1 MIKNNTQTI
10 FKFSRK
16 YSFIIPYQPQNNI
29 AVATVSGKSYFKF
42 VDILRRLKLN
52 YDSVLPEEI
61 TSSDRRLILTTVHES
76 SKIPTNLVLLDDE
89 FNYHP
94 TIIKAKIVEKLQSG
108 LNDSSL
114 VIGIDPGSRIG
125 LSVFYYEKEIESS
138 FYTSIDDLVSHII
151 KILVGINA
159 RRKVVKV
166 GNGTMRI
173 ARHIVNSLNLRFCSH
188 FELEFVDE
196 RKTSLKI
203 RNYNKRGERDKISA
217 RCITQ
222 REGYRYLILPLS
234 RMG

>member
-1 MIKNNTQTI
+1 M
-10 FKFSRK
+10 
-16 YSFIIPYQPQNNI
+16 
-29 AVATVSGKSYFKF
+29 ATVSGKSYFKF
-42 VDILRRLKLN
+42 INVLKYLKLN

-61 TSSDRRLILTTVHES
+61 TCLDRRLILTTMSES
-76 SKIPTNLVLLDDE
+76 LQIPTNLVLLDDD

-94 TIIKAKIVEKLQSG
+94 TIVKAKIIKKLQSR
-108 LNDSSL
+108 LNEGSL
-114 VIGIDPGSRIG
+114 VIGIDPGNRIG
-125 LSVFYYEKEIESS
+125 LSIFYYDKEIESS
-138 FYTSIDDLVSHII
+138 FYTSIDELVSHIV

-159 RRKVVKV
+159 RRKVIKI

-173 ARHIVNSLNLRFCSH
+173 ARHIVNSLNLQFCSH

-222 REGYRYLILPLS
+222 REGYRHLVLPLS

>member
-1 MIKNNTQTI
+1 M
-10 FKFSRK
+10 
-16 YSFIIPYQPQNNI
+16 
-29 AVATVSGKSYFKF
+29 ATVSGKSYFKF
-42 VDILRRLKLN
+42 VNVLKYLKLN

-61 TSSDRRLILTTVHES
+61 TCSDKRLILTTMPES
-76 SKIPTNLVLLDDE
+76 LQIPTNLVLLDDE
-89 FNYHP
+89 FDHHP
-94 TIIKAKIVEKLQSG
+94 TIVKAKIVKKLQSG
-108 LNDSSL
+108 LNKSSL

-138 FYTSIDDLVSHII
+138 FYTSIDDLVSHIV
-151 KILVGINA
+151 KILAGINA
-159 RRKVVKV
+159 QKKVVKV

-173 ARHIVNSLNLRFCSH
+173 ARHIVNSLNLQFCSH

-196 RKTSLKI
+196 HKTSLKI

-222 REGYRYLILPLS
+222 REGYRHLILPLS

>member
-1 MIKNNTQTI
+1 M
-10 FKFSRK
+10 
-16 YSFIIPYQPQNNI
+16 
-29 AVATVSGKSYFKF
+29 ATVSGKSYFKF
-42 VDILRRLKLN
+42 INVLKYLKLN

-61 TSSDRRLILTTVHES
+61 TCLDRRLILTTMSES
-76 SKIPTNLVLLDDE
+76 LQIPTNLVLLDDD

-94 TIIKAKIVEKLQSG
+94 TIVKAKIIKKLQSR
-108 LNDSSL
+108 LNEGSL
-114 VIGIDPGSRIG
+114 VIGIDPGNRIG
-125 LSVFYYEKEIESS
+125 LSIFYYDKEIESS
-138 FYTSIDDLVSHII
+138 FYTSVDELVSHIV

-159 RRKVVKV
+159 QRKVIKI

-173 ARHIVNSLNLRFCSH
+173 ARHIVNSLNLQFCSH

-222 REGYRYLILPLS
+222 REGYRHLVLPLS

>member
-1 MIKNNTQTI
+1 
-10 FKFSRK
+10 
-16 YSFIIPYQPQNNI
+16 
-29 AVATVSGKSYFKF
+29 VATVSGKSYFKF
-42 VDILRRLKLN
+42 VNILRGLNLN

-61 TSSDRRLILTTVHES
+61 TRSDRRLILTTLCEAS
-76 SKIPTNLVLLDDE
+76 RIPTNLILLDDE
-89 FNYHP
+89 FNFHP
-94 TIIKAKIVEKLQSG
+94 TLVKAKIVEKLQSG
-108 LNDSSL
+108 LNDNSL

-138 FYTSIDDLVSHII
+138 FYTSTDDLISHIV

-159 RRKVVKV
+159 QRKVVKV
-166 GNGTMRI
+166 GNGNMRI
-173 ARHIVNSLNLRFCSH
+173 AQHIVNSLNLRFCSH

-217 RCITQ
+217 RYITQ
-222 REGYRYLILPLS
+222 REGYRHLVLPLS